1 MNLEKLKE
9 EFMCH
14 VKNYD
19 INDNNIAGKL
29 YHSYRVMD
37 YSILLA
43 KHNNFKEEDEEIAAL
58 AGLLHDYSRFEQWT
72 EYQTYSDIKSI
83 DHGDLAVKRLFEDNE
98 IINYCTNENYYDK
111 IYDAIKYHNKY
122 DFPKTLSEHNQL
134 FCKTVRDADKLD
146 IFYLLGIEPNLMKQD
161 YYDISKE
168 IESDFFKNK
177 QLSHKDVKNQSDI
190 ILLMLAMVYDLNFKY
205 SFEYL
210 KEARYIDKMFEN
222 IEDKNKF
229 KKYFD
234 YIKDYIEERIR

>member
-9 EFMCH
+9 EFMRH

-19 INDNNIAGKL
+19 INDSNIAGKL

-122 DFPKTLSEHNQL
+122 DFPKTLS
-134 FCKTVRDADKLD
+134 
-146 IFYLLGIEPNLMKQD
+146 
-161 YYDISKE
+161 
-168 IESDFFKNK
+168 
-177 QLSHKDVKNQSDI
+177 
-190 ILLMLAMVYDLNFKY
+190 
-205 SFEYL
+205 
-210 KEARYIDKMFEN
+210 
-222 IEDKNKF
+222 
-229 KKYFD
+229 
-234 YIKDYIEERIR
+234 